1 MGPRIGE
8 EAREAN
14 SKEMTFE
21 EGQMMGEI
29 I

>member
-29 I
+29 T